1 MCTVLVTYDEKNR
14 AANNLMYALSKT
26 RGVKIDDDAIFT
38 PDEIIAIEDA
48 RKSGIR
54 TDIDRL
60 QAYLKLRYE
69 S

>member
-1 MCTVLVTYDEKNR
+1 MCTVLVTYNPSNQ

-38 PDEIIAIEDA
+38 DEELRRIDEA
-48 RKSGIR
+48 RNSGIR
-54 TDIDRL
+54 TDIENL
-60 QAYLKLRYE
+60 QAYLKSQYE